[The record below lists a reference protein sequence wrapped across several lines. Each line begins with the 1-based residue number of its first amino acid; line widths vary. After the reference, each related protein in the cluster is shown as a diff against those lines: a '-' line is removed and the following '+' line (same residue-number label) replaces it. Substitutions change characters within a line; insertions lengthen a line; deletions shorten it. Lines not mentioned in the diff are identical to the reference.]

1 MVRNDDL
8 MDVNPY
14 GMQRGRSLSQRG
26 RCTDRRGV
34 FLPLFTSAKISYTV
48 QMAKT
53 VDDKKIIYTM
63 DRVSRAYGTK
73 VVLKDISISY
83 YYGAKIGVIGENGAG
98 KSSLFKILAGADTDF
113 TGETHLLPGYT
124 LGYLE
129 QEPQLQS
136 GKTVRETVME
146 GVKPVTDLLAEFD
159 AVNEAFSDP
168 DADFDKLCARQAEL
182 QEKLDAADAW
192 NLDANLELAMDA
204 LRCPPPDQTVDVLS
218 GGERRRVALCR
229 LLLQQPDILLLDE
242 PTNHLD
248 AETVAWLE
256 RHLCDYK
263 GTIIA
268 ITHDRYFLD
277 NVAGWILE
285 MDRGEG
291 YPFKGNYS
299 AWLEAKEKRLALEE
313 KQASVR
319 QREMKEELEWIHAG
333 AKGRQAKHKEH
344 ITKYEALLA
353 EESKRVQLR
362 DSQISIPAGP
372 RLGSLVIEADKI
384 TKSFG
389 DRLLFENLSFSIPA
403 GAVVGIVGPNGAGKT
418 TLFKMIA
425 TAAGQAVTLADGS
438 EGQEKPDSGTIR
450 TGETV
455 KLVYVDQMR
464 SKLDPNKTVLEML
477 SGGADLVKL
486 GAVDEK
492 GRPVN
497 GALREVNAHA
507 YCSWFNFSGPE
518 QNKKISVLSGGEKN
532 RLNMGMMFKEA
543 GNVLLLDE
551 PTNDLDIATTRSLE
565 EAISQFAGCVLVISH
580 DRYFLDRIC
589 THILAFEN
597 NSEVRWFEG
606 SWSEYAEWKRKVLGE
621 DAERPH
627 KTMYRK
633 LTRQ

>member
-1 MVRNDDL
+1 
-8 MDVNPY
+8 
-14 GMQRGRSLSQRG
+14 
-26 RCTDRRGV
+26 
-34 FLPLFTSAKISYTV
+34 
-48 QMAKT
+48 MAKT

-83 YYGAKIGVIGENGAG
+83 YLGAKIGVIGENGAG
-98 KSSLFKILAGADTDF
+98 KSSLFKIFAGIDKDY
-113 TGETHLLPGYT
+113 TGETRLLDGYT
-124 LGYLE
+124 MGYLE
-129 QEPQLQS
+129 QEPQLEA
-136 GKTVRETVME
+136 GKTVKEIVME
-146 GVKPVTDLLAEFD
+146 GVKPITDLLAEFD
-159 AVNEAFSDP
+159 KVNEAFGDP
-168 DADFDKLCARQAEL
+168 DADYDKLCTRQAEL
-182 QEKLDAADAW
+182 QEKLDACDAW

-204 LRCPPPDQTVDVLS
+204 LRCPPPEQVVDVLS

-256 RHLCDYK
+256 RHLHQYK
-263 GTIIA
+263 GTVIA

-299 AWLEAKEKRLALEE
+299 AWLEAKEKRLELEE

-319 QREMKEELEWIHAG
+319 AREMKEELDWIHAG

-344 ITKYEALLA
+344 ITKYEQLLA
-353 EESKRVQLR
+353 EENKRVKLR
-362 DSQISIPAGP
+362 DNEISIPAGP
-372 RLGSLVIEADKI
+372 RLGNAVIDVEKL
-384 TKSFG
+384 TKSF
-389 DRLLFENLSFSIPA
+389 DNKVLFENLDFHIPA

-418 TLFKMIA
+418 TLFKMLA
-425 TAAGQAVTLADGS
+425 TAAGQKVLLPDGS
-438 EGQEKPDSGTIR
+438 EGEEKPDSGEITI
-450 TGETV
+450 GSTV

-464 SKLDPNKTVLEML
+464 SKLDPNKTVWETL

-492 GRPVN
+492 GRPLN
-497 GALREVNAHA
+497 GAVREVNSRA
-507 YCSWFNFSGPE
+507 YCSWFNFNGPE
-518 QNKKISVLSGGEKN
+518 QSKKVSVLSGGEKN
-532 RLNMGMMFKEA
+532 RLNMGLMFKEA

-565 EAISQFAGCVLVISH
+565 QAINEFAGCVLVISH

-597 NSEVRWFEG
+597 NSEVQWFEG
-606 SWSEYAEWKRKVLGE
+606 SWSDYAEWRRKQLGD
-621 DAERPH
+621 DADRPH
-627 KTMYRK
+627 KTVYRK
-633 LTRQ
+633 LVR